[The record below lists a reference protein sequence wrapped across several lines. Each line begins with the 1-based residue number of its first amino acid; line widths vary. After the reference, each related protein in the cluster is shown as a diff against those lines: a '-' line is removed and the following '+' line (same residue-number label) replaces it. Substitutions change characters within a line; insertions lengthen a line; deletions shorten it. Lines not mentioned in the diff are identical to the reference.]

1 MPCRSLLLKSL
12 APLYS
17 ILTPPPFLLSF
28 LNQLP
33 FPLRPPPATAAA
45 MQPQPQLSLT
55 RMACLSIFIMDT
67 LRQRGTLGAR
77 TTDGA
82 EEEEKGRG
90 RDGRCDPALI
100 EFQKL

>member
-1 MPCRSLLLKSL
+1 
-12 APLYS
+12 
-17 ILTPPPFLLSF
+17 
-28 LNQLP
+28 
-33 FPLRPPPATAAA
+33 

-82 EEEEKGRG
+82 EEEEEEEKGEG
-90 RDGRCDPALI
+90 GEMEDVIPH
-100 EFQKL
+100 